1 MDFFECEEKCSKKDL
16 LDAVFSYT
24 IKGLLQVY
32 EETVVNTSVTDSL
45 GRYTANEKI
54 PPRVLV

>member
-45 GRYTANEKI
+45 GRYTANKKI
-54 PPRVLV
+54 PP